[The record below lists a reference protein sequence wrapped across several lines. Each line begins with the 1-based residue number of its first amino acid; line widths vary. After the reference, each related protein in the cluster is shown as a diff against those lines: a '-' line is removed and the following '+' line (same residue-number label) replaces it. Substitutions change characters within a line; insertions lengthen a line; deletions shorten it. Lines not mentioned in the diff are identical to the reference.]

1 MANEDGKKFNIQ
13 LAAQLSGLSA
23 HTIRAWEKRYQA
35 LTPSRTDNGR
45 RLYTSA
51 EIDRLIMLAQLTQLG
66 TNISQIARL
75 PDNELRET
83 YNKLRQNTE
92 LIPPPVFS
100 RKELIPED
108 IRAQLLEAVG
118 AYKVDVISQLL
129 GQAKTSFAPKI
140 FALEILEPIIRDVR
154 SRCERGL
161 FQDAQAQA
169 LFAIAKFHAGN
180 IIYSHFERGLKS
192 SNRIVLTSAEKE
204 HHTFPLL
211 ISALLCCHYK
221 KHFYYLNSNLPGPS
235 IIDAVKATEANLLI
249 LSVPPHCHSDAE
261 ILALLDEVINSLSA
275 KVKILLL
282 GDFDHGILD
291 VNLRWKNTRK
301 IRNHQELDEV
311 LGANT

>member
-1 MANEDGKKFNIQ
+1 MANDDAKKFNIQ

-35 LTPSRTDNGR
+35 LTPARTENGR
-45 RLYTSA
+45 RLYSEA
-51 EIDRLIMLAQLTQLG
+51 EVDRLIMLSQLTHLG

-75 PDNELRET
+75 PDAELRDT
-83 YNKLRQNTE
+83 YHKLLQNTE
-92 LIPPPVFS
+92 LVPAATLV
-100 RKELIPED
+100 RRDLAPEEVK
-108 IRAQLLEAVG
+108 AKLLDAVG
-118 AYKVDVISQLL
+118 AYKVDAISQLL
-129 GQAKTSFAPKI
+129 GQAKTSFEPKT
-140 FALEILEPIIRDVR
+140 FALEILEPLIREVR
-154 SRCERGL
+154 SRCERTL

-192 SNRIVLTSAEKE
+192 TNRIVLTSVEKE

-249 LSVPPHCHSDAE
+249 LSVPPRVHGDAE
-261 ILALLDEVINSLSA
+261 LQSLLDEVINSLSP
-275 KVKILLL
+275 KVKVWLL
-282 GDFDHGILD
+282 GDFDHD
-291 VNLRWKNTRK
+291 AATAARWKNTRR
-301 IRNHQELDEV
+301 IRSQQELDEV
-311 LGANT
+311 LGANP